1 LRKRPARPISE
12 GSPLRF
18 DFQKAARRAMKDHP
32 ELKKNG
38 LFINAANDQYIAL
51 APVFKKL
58 EDDDEAQEDIA
69 KNVKIAKRSKTSF
82 FQAIPLDSKNEIL
95 TVVFHTDKHTLYDP
109 SDKLIDDTGTFD
121 HETGHALSTKA
132 HGTLG
137 ENTADAYALLRHLQR
152 YEHRKTDIDFCAWKR
167 ALIFMQ
173 AGVTS
178 HLTTFTADKIL
189 IDSKTSKFVSLT
201 PQQTIAVAKDYARK
215 HTRDEKQLKS
225 LAKAF
230 SPLAKKPLND
240 ATFKQLAK
248 ITLAAP
254 VQSDVF
260 YLGARVLLPPLE
272 NGPMMVDGKKIILTG
287 KDWDRIRQQL
297 HTKCQS
303 LPEKHPLRLQRPLP
317 PAA

>member
-1 LRKRPARPISE
+1 M
-12 GSPLRF
+12 RF

-32 ELKKNG
+32 ALKKSG
-38 LFINAANDQYIAL
+38 LFINAANDDYIAR

-58 EDDDEAQEDIA
+58 EEDDEAQEDIA
-69 KNVKIAKRSKTSF
+69 KNVKVAKRLKTSF
-82 FQAIPLDSKNEIL
+82 FQAVPIDSKNEIL
-95 TVVFHTDKHTLYDP
+95 NVVFHTDKHTLYDP
-109 SDKLIDDTGTFD
+109 SDKQIDDTGTFD
-121 HETGHALSTKA
+121 HETGHALSTDA

-152 YEHRKTDIDFCAWKR
+152 YEHRKTNIEFCAWKR
-167 ALIFMQ
+167 AIVFMQ

-215 HTRDEKQLKS
+215 NTRNEKQLKA
-225 LAKAF
+225 LAQAF

-254 VQSDVF
+254 VTSDTF
-260 YLGARVLLPPLE
+260 YLGTRILLPPLE
-272 NGPMMVDGKKIILTG
+272 NGPMMIDGKKVMLTG
-287 KDWDRIRQQL
+287 KDWNSIRQQL
-297 HTKCQS
+297 LEKCQS